1 MNKHD
6 GGSYEEWIKDKLS
19 EKEIRDL
26 EKRANLAF
34 FFINIRNKLRLTQKD
49 VSELSGVK
57 QPMIA
62 RIESGKVNVRVDTL
76 NKMLK
81 PLGYKLAIVK
91 DDYEDG
97 IL

>member
-1 MNKHD
+1 MNKYD
-6 GGSYEEWIKDKLS
+6 GGTWQDWIEDNLTDEEKKDL
-19 EKEIRDL
+19 
-26 EKRANLAF
+26 KRRVSIAS
-34 FFINIRNKLRLTQKD
+34 FFIFLRNKLNLTQKD

-91 DDYEDG
+91 EDYEDG

>member
-1 MNKHD
+1 MNKYD
-6 GGSYEEWIKDKLS
+6 GGTWQDWIEDNLTDEEKKDL
-19 EKEIRDL
+19 
-26 EKRANLAF
+26 KRRVSIAS
-34 FFINIRNKLRLTQKD
+34 FFIRLRNKLNLTQKD

-91 DDYEDG
+91 EDYEDG

>member
-1 MNKHD
+1 MNKYD
-6 GGSYEEWIKDKLS
+6 GGTWEEWIIENMGEEEL
-19 EKEIRDL
+19 ERIR
-26 EKRANLAF
+26 KRTRFASFL
-34 FFINIRNKLRLTQKD
+34 IRLRNKLNLSQKD

-91 DDYEDG
+91 EDYEDG